1 VHGRWHR
8 KLAIEFGGGWNIAA
22 DSTRTT
28 QTCGWDYIMG
38 AGYNFNRHLAL
49 LGERSF
55 NRFTIPPIIA
65 PNFADSSLNGDTTY
79 IPITAG
85 IRW

>member
-1 VHGRWHR
+1 
-8 KLAIEFGGGWNIAA
+8 
-22 DSTRTT
+22 
-28 QTCGWDYIMG
+28 MG